1 MEGET
6 PNYKASPL
14 GKGVLLLS
22 HNRPTRSP
30 AITPYET
37 PPSPNAK
44 PHYRQTQNL
53 IIAPYKQ
60 REPAKK

>member
-14 GKGVLLLS
+14 GKGGLLLS
-22 HNRPTRSP
+22 HNRPIRSP
-30 AITPYET
+30 AIAQREAP
-37 PPSPNAK
+37 
-44 PHYRQTQNL
+44 YRQTQNL